1 MYAHFIDV
9 GQGDATVLEFPC
21 GVVLIDAGA
30 QDVAHANG
38 LINYLDDFFASR
50 PDVNNTLESIIVTH
64 NHIDH
69 TKALRRVVER
79 YNVKRYIDN
88 GQRHGPGTGNP
99 NWVKRVADSRN
110 IVVREIL
117 NSAVTAGGNRDGL
130 TDDDIDPIDCNGCDP
145 NIVILWARLSE
156 NPGWSHSEFDNKN
169 NQSLVIRVDFG
180 GSSFLFTGDLE
191 DYAIE
196 RLLEYYEDS
205 NEVLDVDVYQ
215 AGHHGSVNATTAGLV
230 EWMTPEIAVIS
241 VGDWDY
247 GRGTNNRF
255 TTWHFGHPRKEVVDL
270 LSVSMRKRRSRA
282 ITMRV
287 AEGARDF
294 SDYRVRKKIY
304 STASDG
310 TVKIRA
316 TLGGR
321 FRVTRNN

>member
-1 MYAHFIDV
+1 M
-9 GQGDATVLEFPC
+9 
-21 GVVLIDAGA
+21 
-30 QDVAHANG
+30 
-38 LINYLDDFFASR
+38 
-50 PDVNNTLESIIVTH
+50 
-64 NHIDH
+64 
-69 TKALRRVVER
+69 
-79 YNVKRYIDN
+79 
-88 GQRHGPGTGNP
+88 
-99 NWVKRVADSRN
+99 
-110 IVVREIL
+110 
-117 NSAVTAGGNRDGL
+117 
-130 TDDDIDPIDCNGCDP
+130 
-145 NIVILWARLSE
+145 SE